1 MQNKKFQ
8 LWALSI
14 AVYNCK
20 VEYIEGRFN
29 CCADLLSR
37 LSTVNPECEEEEQS
51 EHDKPDVKGNFFLS
65 ERIKLKCI
73 SPKRLTK
80 CVVKQHE
87 ELMKRTFYR
96 STGKI
101 NMKES
106 QQDDEQIKKLN
117 KAKSAK

>member
-51 EHDKPDVKGNFFLS
+51 EHEEPD
-65 ERIKLKCI
+65 IK
-73 SPKRLTK
+73 
-80 CVVKQHE
+80 VVHP
-87 ELMKRTFYR
+87 
-96 STGKI
+96 
-101 NMKES
+101 
-106 QQDDEQIKKLN
+106 
-117 KAKSAK
+117 

>member
-1 MQNKKFQ
+1 MINQM
-8 LWALSI
+8 LRAI
-14 AVYNCK
+14 
-20 VEYIEGRFN
+20 
-29 CCADLLSR
+29 
-37 LSTVNPECEEEEQS
+37 
-51 EHDKPDVKGNFFLS
+51 FLS